1 MKPASGETV
10 AVEAL
15 ARGVGVLVRQ
25 GRTRHGLTRRGL
37 AAATGISE
45 RYLAQ
50 LEAGAANVSLNL
62 LARIGAA
69 LGVSIH
75 ALIPAEAAAGG
86 VHKKGIALIGLRGA
100 GKTTLGERLAG
111 GDRSSLRAPDANHRR
126 ARRHGVGRTDGAG
139 RLRGLPPHGGGGP

>member
-15 ARGVGVLVRQ
+15 TRGVGVLVRQ
-25 GRTRHGLTRRGL
+25 GRTRHGLTRRAL

-50 LEAGAANVSLNL
+50 LEGGSANVSLNL

-86 VHKKGIALIGLRGA
+86 AR
-100 GKTTLGERLAG
+100 EE
-111 GDRSSLRAPDANHRR
+111 GDLRSSACAGPARPRWANGSANERA
-126 ARRHGVGRTDGAG
+126 
-139 RLRGLPPHGGGGP
+139 LPSCA